1 MSDKVVELE
10 AAMLRAAL
18 EYHSYRY
25 HVIDDPQI
33 TDYEYDRVFRRLEVL
48 EEENPELATP
58 DSPTQRVG
66 GITNGGQL

>member
-1 MSDKVVELE
+1 VTAKVVELE

-25 HVIDDPQI
+25 YVMDDPAI

-48 EEENPELATP
+48 EEVNPELATA
-58 DSPTQRVG
+58 DSPTQRVVAHKEA
-66 GITNGGQL
+66 TDA